1 MSRVTV
7 TGKVM
12 AAITA
17 ATAIT
22 ITTIIIIKD
31 FWRPVVR
38 GRSYRPVSIR
48 DATKT
53 RPNESSQRR

>member
-1 MSRVTV
+1 MSHVTV

-12 AAITA
+12 AAITP

-22 ITTIIIIKD
+22 ITTIIIKD
-31 FWRPVVR
+31 FWRPFAT